1 MDIILVYCYGNIT
14 TDIDIHITGIIGL
27 ALAKSFC
34 LCPAFYIAAVTLNIT
49 ICKLD
54 KNCICT
60 ILILDISVLKLFL
73 IAVVITFC
81 LPVIAQLIR
90 NSHRW
95 IIDII
100 VILNSIAIGIYRI
113 ILSDSKVQLNLKLE
127 LLAVPV
133 HRFALT

>member
-1 MDIILVYCYGNIT
+1 MDIILVYCYCDIT

-27 ALAKSFC
+27 ALTKSFY
-34 LCPAFYIAAVTLNIT
+34 LCPAIYIAAVTLNIT
-49 ICKLD
+49 IYKLD